1 MLKPKKLQ
9 NLSTRTQV
17 RPMKKQKSEF
27 RTSDSL
33 AKYLHDINQIPLIP
47 QHEEI
52 SLAKKI
58 RQGDKKALSKLV
70 NANLKF
76 VVFIARD
83 YQDRGL
89 PLDELISE
97 GNLGLLEAAKRF
109 DAERGNKFI
118 SYAVWWIRQSILR
131 ALANNSRLVR
141 LPINHIWALQ
151 KVVTIIEDLE
161 QVLGRRPEL
170 EEVADKLNISP
181 RILSKNMMYWG
192 SELPLEDSTRPDD
205 QSLSLIDK
213 LSSDEFGAPTSKLA
227 EESMKTDINTALES
241 LTAMEAEV
249 LRSYYGID
257 RERSLTLLEIG
268 NEMNL
273 SRERIRQIKNRA
285 LQKLRYF
292 HRRENLRPYL
302 G

>member
-1 MLKPKKLQ
+1 M
-9 NLSTRTQV
+9 
-17 RPMKKQKSEF
+17 
-27 RTSDSL
+27 L
-33 AKYLHDINQIPLIP
+33 AKYLHDINQIPLLP
-47 QHEEI
+47 HKEEI

-58 RQGDKKALSKLV
+58 REGDKQALTKLV

-76 VVFIARD
+76 VVFIARE

-109 DAERGNKFI
+109 DAERGIKFI

-131 ALANNSRLVR
+131 ALANHSRLVR

-151 KVVTIIEDLE
+151 KMVSIIEDLE
-161 QVLGRRPEL
+161 QDLGRAPEL

-181 RILSKNMMYWG
+181 RTLSKNMIYWG
-192 SELPLEDSTRPDD
+192 RELPLEDSTRPSDE
-205 QSLSLIDK
+205 SLALIDK
-213 LSSDEFGAPTSKLA
+213 ISSEEFAPPSSKLV
-227 EESMKTDINTALES
+227 EESMKTDIKMALES
-241 LTAMEAEV
+241 LTKAEAEV
-249 LRSYYGID
+249 LRLYYGIE
-257 RERSLTLLEIG
+257 RERPMTLLEIG

-273 SRERIRQIKNRA
+273 SRERIRQIKNKA

-292 HRRENLRPYL
+292 HRREILRPYL